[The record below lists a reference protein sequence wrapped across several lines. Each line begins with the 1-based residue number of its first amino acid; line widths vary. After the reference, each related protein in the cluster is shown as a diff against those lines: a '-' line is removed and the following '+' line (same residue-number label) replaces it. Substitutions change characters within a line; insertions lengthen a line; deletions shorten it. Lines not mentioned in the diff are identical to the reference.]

1 MKKPMKVITWTLL
14 LTTVLALPFI
24 LRRRMESQNRRS
36 ENIRYDI
43 NDYLA
48 ELEA

>member
-1 MKKPMKVITWTLL
+1 MKKPMKVITWTLVV
-14 LTTVLALPFI
+14 TTLVALPFF
-24 LRRRMESQNRRS
+24 LKRRMEGLKRRS